1 MVRRAVTIRTLACAA
16 LLAGIAFCAGCASV
30 PENGVTEVTKP
41 SNHRNWEPYLS
52 KLATAEVEGDDIT
65 VHNVRNCIYIT
76 DEDYIVNHF
85 DKQFQVSDIQ
95 SVDFIV
101 VPFKAVPTLA
111 HTMLSFGLQDGQ
123 HLGVSVETRLEEGEK
138 YTPLAGIMRQFE
150 LMYVVADERDLV
162 RLRTRHRKAEVYVYP
177 TRATP
182 EQAQSLFLD
191 MMARAN
197 KLAREPEFY
206 DTLTNNC
213 TTNIFEHVNRLHPG
227 RVPYNYAI
235 LFPGLADRYVYDLGL
250 IDTQLSFEETKRLAK
265 VNDLAERYYDSPAFS
280 RQIRLR

>member
-1 MVRRAVTIRTLACAA
+1 MTRRAVTTRTLACGA
-16 LLAGIAFCAGCASV
+16 LLAGIALCAGCASV

-111 HTMLSFGLQDGQ
+111 HTMLSFGLKDGQ

-138 YTPLAGIMRQFE
+138 YAPLSGIMRQFE

-162 RLRTRHRKAEVYVYP
+162 RLRTRHRQAEVYIYP

-182 EQAQSLFLD
+182 EQSQSLFLD

-206 DTLTNNC
+206 DTLSNNC

-280 RQIRLR
+280 EQIRLR

>member
-1 MVRRAVTIRTLACAA
+1 MIRRAVTNRTLACGALCAA
-16 LLAGIAFCAGCASV
+16 VALCAGCRSV
-30 PENGVTEVTKP
+30 PENGVTEVAKP
-41 SNHRNWEPYLS
+41 SNYRNWKPYLS
-52 KLATAEVEGDDIT
+52 KLATAEVDGDDIT

-76 DEDYIVNHF
+76 SDDYIVNHF
-85 DKQFQVSDIQ
+85 EKQFKVSDIQ
-95 SVDFIV
+95 TVDFIV
-101 VPFKAVPTLA
+101 VPFKSMPTLA

-138 YTPLAGIMRQFE
+138 YAPLAGAMRQFE
-150 LMYVVADERDLV
+150 LIYVVADERDLI
-162 RLRTRHRKAEVYVYP
+162 RLRTHHRGDDVYVYP

-191 MMARAN
+191 MMARTN

-213 TTNIFEHVNRLHPG
+213 TTNIFEHINRLFPG

-235 LFPGLADRYVYDLGL
+235 LFPGLADRYAYNLGL
-250 IDTQLSFEETKRLAK
+250 IDTQLSFEETRRLAK

-280 RQIRLR
+280 QQIRLR